1 MTVAFAQQRARLLI
15 GTQPD
20 DRRGVDGMDGPP
32 LTTQAHRLDRQAL
45 EAPSKGPIEQRIQRY
60 LTALPGTFDP
70 MPAPAQLEYVGQGSA
85 SQAPLMVD
93 ELTGKHSDEHDAD
106 KISGASRQS
115 ANQVVNSTIVLP
127 IKVSVL

>member
-1 MTVAFAQQRARLLI
+1 
-15 GTQPD
+15 
-20 DRRGVDGMDGPP
+20 MDGPP

-115 ANQVVNSTIVLP
+115 ANQVVNSTSSQVHWLRGQMKRGIGWFRHPPSLSELWP
-127 IKVSVL
+127 PLLLLW